1 MHDRTLIDGGDLDR
15 HITQYPEAG
24 RLSDSIAEAIDRME
38 DATDEWV
45 RANLASFRALR
56 NDWLRK
62 MMDTWDDTTSA
73 YFDADFLPYC
83 EIDDLFKTAKK
94 MAQED

>member
-1 MHDRTLIDGGDLDR
+1 MNKTRIDGGDMDR

-24 RLSDSIAEAIDRME
+24 RYSDSIAEAIDRME
-38 DATDEWV
+38 DATDAWV
-45 RANLASFRALR
+45 RENLESFRVLR
-56 NDWLRK
+56 NDWMRK
-62 MMDTWDDTTSA
+62 MMDTWDDNTSA
-73 YFDADFLPYC
+73 YFDADYLPYC

>member
-1 MHDRTLIDGGDLDR
+1 MINQTRINGGDLDR

-24 RLSDSIAEAIDRME
+24 RDSDSIAEAIDRME

-45 RANLASFRALR
+45 RANLESFRVLR
-56 NDWLRK
+56 DDWLRR
-62 MMDTWDDTTSA
+62 MMDVWDDNTSA
-73 YFDADFLPYC
+73 YFDADYLPFC